1 MKNILQY
8 FEKTCERFPDHIAV
22 ADDHASVTFHD
33 LKRKSQQTGTMLA
46 SALKKHRI
54 PVAIYMDKS
63 PALAEAMLGVLYS
76 GNFYVVLDTQMPV

>member
-8 FEKTCERFPDHIAV
+8 FEKTCDRFPDHIAV

-46 SALKKHRI
+46 STLKKHRI
-54 PVAIYMDKS
+54 PVAIYMGQRQCS
-63 PALAEAMLGVLYS
+63 A
-76 GNFYVVLDTQMPV
+76 FFTVVIFMSYLTHRCL